1 MRRHRRTAIAALIA
15 VTALSQSGC
24 GTLLH
29 PERSG
34 QSPGRID
41 PAIAILDGIGLLFY
55 LVPGLVAFA
64 VDFSNNTIYLPSGG
78 AALDEDGPTRAVR
91 VDGPLD
97 RDAIEAVVERETAV
111 PDVFEHARL
120 EVRRMDGTT
129 R

>member
-1 MRRHRRTAIAALIA
+1 MPLGCDTAARAFRSRRSPR
-15 VTALSQSGC
+15 SPSGSY
-24 GTLLH
+24 
-29 PERSG
+29 PEG
-34 QSPGRID
+34 HD
-41 PAIAILDGIGLLFY
+41 
-55 LVPGLVAFA
+55 
-64 VDFSNNTIYLPSGG
+64 TIYLPSGG